1 LDLINKKKPGR
12 ITKSEYSSLRIEY
25 IRELFRKYPRLSK
38 LKYEPIKI
46 GKTSLNKYLGNF
58 FFIPAV
64 QDIEEETR
72 YTARGKKNLNSLMNY
87 VLDQMQNPKRKKEKE
102 EEIQKVIKEIYHIG
116 EKSSE
121 IYELENVL
129 NEELKTF
136 DNSKLSFDAELPD
149 LSKLIRDSLKI
160 YIDDGI
166 STEVYDKGHGLQRYF
181 MVILFKVWSEKL
193 PEMRLKQ
200 EKEKEKEGIP
210 EEEME
215 EAVEEREEPE
225 EEQKK
230 EEELPEEKKEK
241 QAETPEEQ
249 LKEDETES
257 RESEGVKEEMEEEE
271 EIPEEKQEEMEE
283 ESVKPEIEVQE
294 KEKKEVQEEKKEE
307 EVPSDEEEKAGSE
320 EEKTKKKGKKDKK
333 EQKGEE
339 KKSKK

>member
-1 LDLINKKKPGR
+1 MKVILKQDVENLGSKGDIVNVAPGFGRNYLIPKKIALEVTSSNMKMIEIERRALKKRLEKERQSFEGLIQKLNQVVLTFKRKSGEKDMIFGSVSSSDIKDALDELGFEIDKKK
-12 ITKSEYSSLRIEY
+12 ILLE
-25 IRELFRKYPRLSK
+25 
-38 LKYEPIKI
+38 EPIKR
-46 GKTSLNKYLGNF
+46 LGNYSVPIKIF
-58 FFIPAV
+58 HEDRAEIKV
-64 QDIEEETR
+64 E
-72 YTARGKKNLNSLMNY
+72 
-87 VLDQMQNPKRKKEKE
+87 VLKPE
-102 EEIQKVIKEIYHIG
+102 EEI
-116 EKSSE
+116 
-121 IYELENVL
+121 
-129 NEELKTF
+129 
-136 DNSKLSFDAELPD
+136 
-149 LSKLIRDSLKI
+149 
-160 YIDDGI
+160 
-166 STEVYDKGHGLQRYF
+166 
-181 MVILFKVWSEKL
+181 
-193 PEMRLKQ
+193 

-210 EEEME
+210 EEKME

-257 RESEGVKEEMEEEE
+257 RESEGVKEEIEEEE
-271 EIPEEKQEEMEE
+271 EIPEEKQEEIEE

-307 EVPSDEEEKAGSE
+307 EIPSDEEEKAGSE